1 MNKPKAT
8 RLGLCLAVAA
18 IAAFSAFVPTAF
30 GSISVDAS
38 TTYESLVPGA
48 HTDYTIRQDFTYDA
62 NGAEPTAST
71 GAGQDLKK
79 WIVDSPA
86 GLVGNPNAIPQE
98 DRCDPADFDP
108 TPTPYAQLNTFWTGS
123 CPDSA
128 QVGDASVWLVND
140 ADSGACPGAPIGCLA
155 GGFDLAN
162 LTSGVPMQGKIY
174 LLKTD
179 PEVPTTLGTIFTSS
193 SFQNFDFTVLPG
205 AGPNATSCTTAPGT
219 PCPIQPK
226 TKSVLAPVT
235 NRSAANNGDTDFR
248 IRTVP
253 AEYSAPPHALLPS
266 PPHAEFNPL
275 DPVVED
281 RTYGTPVHI
290 RRIDQH
296 LYGMADPAETPGDT
310 SDDTPFLTMPARC
323 DSWDSYAYGIAW
335 NGGGGSLTM
344 DPNHS
349 GGVDSTYVKS
359 SVDSV
364 TPDCATRPYFG
375 TGASATLST
384 GERGEYPGLTV
395 KVGDPAPEG
404 HDQTKTMVTTLPAA
418 TSVNVNALNNVCSDA
433 NRLAD
438 TCPAASQVGTASI
451 KTPLISAGLTG
462 RVYMTQGSTPG
473 LPFLAIYVDG
483 AVKFRLDA
491 TTKFVGPAFN
501 MIETTL
507 TDLPQTPFT
516 DFTVNIWGG
525 NSNSSLL
532 FNRSCPTDGS
542 VPDRGATEFTLMG
555 YAGGLRRNS
564 SGNSFAGCYGI
575 SKPSKLNNCV
585 KVGKTL
591 KVTPKGIVAK
601 SDVAKVTLLTGTKRT
616 NLNTRAT
623 DRKSPFKF
631 KLSMKKSKY
640 KAGKTYRYGYKVYYK
655 DGNTVKTQSN
665 TFKTCK

>member
-8 RLGLCLAVAA
+8 RLGLGMALTVVAMVA
-18 IAAFSAFVPTAF
+18 AFVPSAF
-30 GSISVDAS
+30 GVATPTAS
-38 TTYESLVPGA
+38 TVYGSDVPGA
-48 HTDYTIRQDFTYDA
+48 HGDYTIIQNFDYG

-86 GLVGNPNAIPQE
+86 GLVGNPNAIPKAL
-98 DRCDPADFDP
+98 RCDPADFDE
-108 TPTPYAQLNTFWTGS
+108 TPPGLGALNAFWPGS
-123 CPDSA
+123 CPASSR
-128 QVGDASVWLVND
+128 VGTATVYLVND
-140 ADSGACPGAPIGCLA
+140 ADTPTPGCTPTVDPFACIPGGAS
-155 GGFDLAN
+155 
-162 LTSGVPMQGKIY
+162 LTPMQGTIY
-174 LLKTD
+174 LLDTD
-179 PEVPTTLGTIFTSS
+179 PEVPTTLGTIFTTGSYQS
-193 SFQNFDFTVLPG
+193 YDLSGIAGPG
-205 AGPNATSCTTAPGT
+205 APACTVTLPT
-219 PCPIQPK
+219 PCLIHPK
-226 TKSVLAPVT
+226 TQSVLAPVT

-253 AEYSAPPHALLPS
+253 AEYTNPPNAILPNTGGYTHA
-266 PPHAEFNPL
+266 AFNPPSQL
-275 DPVVED
+275 
-281 RTYGTPVHI
+281 GTPVHI
-290 RRIDQH
+290 RRIDQK
-296 LYGMADPAETPGDT
+296 LNGMADPNNTPGDT
-310 SDDTPFLTMPARC
+310 ADDVPFLTNPSRC
-323 DSWDSYAYGIAW
+323 DSWDSYSYSIAW

-359 SVDSV
+359 AADSK
-364 TPDCATRPYFG
+364 TPDCATRPYFD
-375 TGASATLST
+375 TGATAHLST
-384 GERGEYPGLTV
+384 GERGAYPGLTV

-433 NRLAD
+433 DRLAD

-501 MIETTL
+501 QIETTL
-507 TDLPQTPFT
+507 TNLPQTPFT
-516 DFTVNIWGG
+516 DFTVNITGG
-525 NSNSSLL
+525 NSGSSLL

-542 VPDRGATEFTLMG
+542 VPDRGNTEFSLTG
-555 YAGGLRRNS
+555 YAGGARANS
-564 SGNSFAGCYGI
+564 SSTSWAGCYGI
-575 SKPSKLNNCV
+575 SKPSRLNNCV

-601 SDVAKVTLLTGTKRT
+601 ADVAKVTLLTGSKRT

-640 KAGKTYRYGYKVYYK
+640 KSGKTYRYGYKVYYK